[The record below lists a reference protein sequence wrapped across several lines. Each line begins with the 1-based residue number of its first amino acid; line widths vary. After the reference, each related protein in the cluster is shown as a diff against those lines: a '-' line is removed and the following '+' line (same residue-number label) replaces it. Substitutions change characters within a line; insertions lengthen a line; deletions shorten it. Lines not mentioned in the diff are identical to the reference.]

1 MQLNMGAVDR
11 IRHVQGSLPSAG
23 KHSWQMRVSL
33 PAVFENSAK
42 KSGSRLTMNHDAYH
56 NSEQSEAPNEPTE
69 SCAFDHERNSLVVA
83 RGAGCIPVL
92 DGAALM

>member
-1 MQLNMGAVDR
+1 
-11 IRHVQGSLPSAG
+11 
-23 KHSWQMRVSL
+23 
-33 PAVFENSAK
+33 
-42 KSGSRLTMNHDAYH
+42 MNHDAYH

-92 DGAALM
+92 DGAALMDGLLRECLRRKSLAP